1 MDSSVLLSQNK
12 LEKFLSEGIKGLLF
26 NNIASQYTFNTTI
39 SLLQALEV
47 LKKRGIYQH
56 SILRDNLHDICNS
69 GVCQLDL
76 DQYEIV
82 QALEDPEYVNSYTSH
97 ATNPFDIAKVLSIAY
112 NDNCWGDKDE
122 LIKQM

>member
-1 MDSSVLLSQNK
+1 MDSVLLSQSK
-12 LEKFLSEGIKGLLF
+12 LEKFLSEGMKDLVF
-26 NNIASQYTFNTTI
+26 NNTDSQFSFNTTI

-47 LKKRGIYQH
+47 LKKRGTYQH
-56 SILRDNLHDICNS
+56 STLRDNLLDFCNS

-82 QALEDPEYVNSYTSH
+82 QALEDSEFVDSYTSH
-97 ATNPFDIAKVLSIAY
+97 ATNPFDTAKVLSIAY

-122 LIKQM
+122 LIKQL

>member
-1 MDSSVLLSQNK
+1 MDCVLFSQNR
-12 LEKFLSEGIKGLLF
+12 LEKYLSEGMKDLLL
-26 NNIASQYTFNTTI
+26 NNTDSQYSFNTTI

-47 LKKRGIYQH
+47 LKKRGTYQH
-56 SILRDNLHDICNS
+56 STLRDNLQEFCDS

-82 QALEDPEYVNSYTSH
+82 QALEDPEFVNSYTSH
-97 ATNPFDIAKVLSIAY
+97 ATNPFDTAKVLSIAY

-122 LIKQM
+122 LIKQL

>member
-1 MDSSVLLSQNK
+1 MDSALLSQSK
-12 LEKFLSEGIKGLLF
+12 LEKFLSEGMKDLVF
-26 NNIASQYTFNTTI
+26 NNTDSQYSFNTTI

-47 LKKRGIYQH
+47 LKKRGTHQH
-56 SILRDNLHDICNS
+56 STLRNNLHDFCNS

-82 QALEDPEYVNSYTSH
+82 QALEDSEFVDSYTSH
-97 ATNPFDIAKVLSIAY
+97 AKNPFDTAKVLSIAY

-122 LIKQM
+122 LIKQL

>member
-1 MDSSVLLSQNK
+1 MDCVLFSQNR
-12 LEKFLSEGIKGLLF
+12 LEKYLSEGMKDLLL
-26 NNIASQYTFNTTI
+26 NNTDSQYSFNTTI

-47 LKKRGIYQH
+47 LKKRGTYQH
-56 SILRDNLHDICNS
+56 STLRDNLQEFCDS

-82 QALEDPEYVNSYTSH
+82 QALEDPEFVKSYTSH
-97 ATNPFDIAKVLSIAY
+97 ATNPFDTAKVLSIAY

-122 LIKQM
+122 LIKQL

>member
-1 MDSSVLLSQNK
+1 MDNVLLSQSK
-12 LEKFLSEGIKGLLF
+12 LEKFLSEGMKDLVF
-26 NNIASQYTFNTTI
+26 NNTDSNYSFNTTI

-47 LKKRGIYQH
+47 LKKRGTYQH
-56 SILRDNLHDICNS
+56 STLRDNLHDFCNS

-82 QALEDPEYVNSYTSH
+82 QALEDSEFVDSYTSH
-97 ATNPFDIAKVLSIAY
+97 ATNPFDTAKVLSIVY

-122 LIKQM
+122 LIKQL